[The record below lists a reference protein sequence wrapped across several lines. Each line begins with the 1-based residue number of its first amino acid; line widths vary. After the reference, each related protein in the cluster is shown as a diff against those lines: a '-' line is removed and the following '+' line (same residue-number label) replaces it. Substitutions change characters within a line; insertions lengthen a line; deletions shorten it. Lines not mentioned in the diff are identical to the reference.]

1 MKKIISLLL
10 VMILMLS
17 CGVCASASEEPDFTT
32 REYWKQQGC
41 IILNNVVYRKDKKS
55 CTVKEFFTTDEAGN
69 YIKEL
74 VIAEK
79 IDGLP
84 VTKIEFDDV
93 DEDGYYRDIKDLTK
107 IKKIVLPDTIKRI
120 GGETF
125 CGFEAV
131 EKLNI
136 PKSLKYIGRAA
147 FYNVK
152 SLKKLKLPDTVT
164 YIGSRAFIG
173 MVSLEKFVFPPKVKN
188 VPDQAFAACYNLKK
202 VKISAKA
209 TEIGW
214 RAFDECKN
222 LESITIPKSVKKIY
236 EGAFNSC
243 KKLAKVVIKCY
254 KAPELQSS
262 AFHITKK
269 GIRFQ
274 VRTRAIAKQFK
285 KQLKEKGTNKAKIY
299 VGKKLIYKNITDDFW
314 RRIK

>member
-1 MKKIISLLL
+1 
-10 VMILMLS
+10 MILMLS
-17 CGVCASASEEPDFTT
+17 CGVCALASEEKPYERPYLEKDGF
-32 REYWKQQGC
+32 K
-41 IILNNVVYRKDKKS
+41 IVNNVVYEKS
-55 CTVKEFFTTDEAGN
+55 GKSYKVIDFFATEEAAKTSTKIVIVSKIDSLPVTSIECYDTQEDWFTRNIPNTTVKE
-69 YIKEL
+69 
-74 VIAEK
+74 
-79 IDGLP
+79 
-84 VTKIEFDDV
+84 
-93 DEDGYYRDIKDLTK
+93 
-107 IKKIVLPDTIKRI
+107 IVLPDTIKGI
-120 GGETF
+120 GEGTF
-125 CGFEAV
+125 YGFEAV

-164 YIGSRAFIG
+164 YIGERAFFR
-173 MVSLEKFVFPPKVKN
+173 MESLEKFVFPPKVKN
-188 VPDQAFAACYNLKK
+188 VPDQAFTFCYNLKK

-214 RAFDECKN
+214 EAFSLCES
-222 LESITIPKSVKKIY
+222 LESITIPKSVKNIY
-236 EGAFNSC
+236 EDAFHSC

-254 KAPELQSS
+254 KAPEVQSR

-299 VGKKLIYKNITDDFW
+299 VGKKLIYKNITDDYW
-314 RRIK
+314 RRIKKN

>member
-17 CGVCASASEEPDFTT
+17 CGICALASEEKPYERPYLEKDGF
-32 REYWKQQGC
+32 K
-41 IILNNVVYRKDKKS
+41 IVNNVVYEKS
-55 CTVKEFFTTDEAGN
+55 GKSYKVIDFFATEEAAKTSTKIVIVSKIDSLPVTSIECYDTQEDWFTREIPNTTVKE
-69 YIKEL
+69 
-74 VIAEK
+74 
-79 IDGLP
+79 
-84 VTKIEFDDV
+84 
-93 DEDGYYRDIKDLTK
+93 
-107 IKKIVLPDTIKRI
+107 IVLPDTIKKI
-120 GGETF
+120 GENSF
-125 CGFEAV
+125 FGFTAV
-131 EKLNI
+131 KKLNI
-136 PKSLKYIGRAA
+136 PKSLKYIGSEA

-164 YIGSRAFIG
+164 YIGERAFFG
-173 MVSLEKFVFPPKVKN
+173 MESLEKFVFPPKVKN
-188 VPDQAFAACYNLKK
+188 VPDQAFATCYNLKK

-236 EGAFNSC
+236 EDTFNSC

-254 KAPELQSS
+254 KAPEVQSR

-314 RRIK
+314 KKAK

>member
-10 VMILMLS
+10 VLILMLS
-17 CGVCASASEEPDFTT
+17 CGVCALASEEKPYERPYLEKDGF
-32 REYWKQQGC
+32 K
-41 IILNNVVYRKDKKS
+41 IVNNVVYEKS
-55 CTVKEFFTTDEAGN
+55 GKSYKVIDFFATEEAAKTSTKIVIVSKIDSLPVTSIECYDTKNEFTRDIPNTTVKE
-69 YIKEL
+69 
-74 VIAEK
+74 
-79 IDGLP
+79 
-84 VTKIEFDDV
+84 
-93 DEDGYYRDIKDLTK
+93 
-107 IKKIVLPDTIKRI
+107 IVLPDTIKRI

-136 PKSLKYIGRAA
+136 PKSLKYIGSEA

-173 MVSLEKFVFPPKVKN
+173 MVSLEKFTFPS
-188 VPDQAFAACYNLKK
+188 
-202 VKISAKA
+202 KIKD
-209 TEIGW
+209 IPYGVLQG
-214 RAFDECKN
+214 CKN
-222 LESITIPKSVKKIY
+222 LSNVKFKGKVKSIGSMAFWFCINLKSITIPKTVKEIG
-236 EGAFNSC
+236 EEAFAHC
-243 KKLAKVVIKCY
+243 KKLSKVVLKCY
-254 KAPELQSS
+254 KAPELQSN
-262 AFHITKK
+262 AFYRTKK

-299 VGKKLIYKNITDDFW
+299 VGKKLIYKNITDDYW